1 MKKAIVLVFA
11 ITAIAFLAG
20 GCGTTNVDMNYK
32 NMETTN
38 GKPIALV
45 NTTVCAC
52 HLFGVWPMFWDA
64 SYSNTFNQFLQEAK
78 RLNGNKVN
86 VVTTSSHRNYII
98 GILTFCIFTPV
109 TTTVS
114 GDVYH

>member
-1 MKKAIVLVFA
+1 MKKAITLVFA

-32 NMETTN
+32 GVETTN
-38 GKPIALV
+38 GKAIALV

-64 SYSNTFNQFLQEAK
+64 SYTNTFNEFIKESK
-78 RLNGNKVN
+78 RLNGNKIDIV
-86 VVTTSSHRNYII
+86 TSSSNKNYII
-98 GILTFCIFTPV
+98 GMFTLCIFTPV
-109 TTTVS
+109 TTS
-114 GDVYH
+114 IAGDVYY